1 MSENLKCLK
10 TKNEG
15 EGKKQSNKDNET
27 TRSSLLEKTQIIDMP
42 SNKKKIDIGKL
53 LPFNIQGN
61 KTELLA
67 NNIGGLVEKAASR
80 SDRIIDA
87 FGGTGAYIHYLR
99 DSGNDKPM
107 LLNELDPYRFVTHR
121 QMKDNPLGVS
131 IVTEYYMDKLKK
143 MVDQFKDGEKF
154 GPAAK
159 ATQKDIV
166 ALFQKEAERLIEPGQ
181 NLTESYKHNLPVKMK
196 NTPEVAGLY
205 IVMQSQRFGYRP
217 IQADATPTGLKP
229 VMGSGEL
236 ETIGERNKTIR
247 KFWHGKSFI
256 FDSRERIKSASLRYK
271 GVKTTNG
278 DGWKL
283 IRETAG
289 KRDFIIVDT
298 SCLGKSTSNYNKLT
312 QEDSDH
318 NIYIEKI
325 DKYIKPAAD
334 RGAKFMVTNN
344 WDDEIANKYQKI
356 GFSIFKTNR
365 KKRVSRDTTELI
377 AINFD
382 PNTGYINSTNK
393 SFNKVHFSSTTVEW
407 STPQGVF
414 NNLDDE
420 FGFTLDPCAT
430 HENAKCK
437 KYFTQAEDGLKQ
449 DWGTEKVFMNPP
461 YGRVIGGWMKKAY
474 ESSLN
479 GATVVCLIPAR
490 TDTRWFHEYAIK
502 GEVRAIKGRLKFGD
516 AKNSA
521 PFPSAIVIFRPSE
534 DDVKIAA

>member
-15 EGKKQSNKDNET
+15 EGEKQSNKDNET
-27 TRSSLLEKTQIIDMP
+27 TGSSLLEKTQTIDMP
-42 SNKKKIDIGKL
+42 SNKKKMDIGKL

-67 NNIGGLVEKAASR
+67 NSIGGLVEKAASR
-80 SDRIIDA
+80 SDRVIDA

-121 QMKDNPLGVS
+121 QLKDNQSVVH
-131 IVTEYYMDKLKK
+131 IATEYYASKIKQMT
-143 MVDQFKDGEKF
+143 DQFEKGAKF
-154 GPAAK
+154 GSAAK
-159 ATQKDIV
+159 ATQKDV
-166 ALFQKEAERLIEPGQ
+166 VGFFQKEAERLIEPGQ
-181 NLTESYKHNLPVKMK
+181 NLTESYKHNSPVKMK

-217 IQADATPTGLKP
+217 IQADAAPTGLKP
-229 VMGSGEL
+229 VMGFGEL
-236 ETIGERNKTIR
+236 ETIGMRNKVIK

-271 GVKTTNG
+271 DVKITNG

-283 IRETAG
+283 IGETAG

-298 SCLGKSTSNYNKLT
+298 SYLGKSTSNYNKLT

-334 RGAKFMVTNN
+334 RGAKFMITNN

-356 GFSIFKTNR
+356 GFSVFKANR
-365 KKRVSRDTTELI
+365 AKGGASSDTTELM

-382 PNTGYINSTNK
+382 PNTGDINSN
-393 SFNKVHFSSTTVEW
+393 
-407 STPQGVF
+407 
-414 NNLDDE
+414 
-420 FGFTLDPCAT
+420 
-430 HENAKCK
+430 
-437 KYFTQAEDGLKQ
+437 
-449 DWGTEKVFMNPP
+449 
-461 YGRVIGGWMKKAY
+461 
-474 ESSLN
+474 
-479 GATVVCLIPAR
+479 
-490 TDTRWFHEYAIK
+490 
-502 GEVRAIKGRLKFGD
+502 
-516 AKNSA
+516 
-521 PFPSAIVIFRPSE
+521 
-534 DDVKIAA
+534 